1 MESFQ
6 RLSRWSPEPL
16 HPSCWRTVPDLQ
28 PALVRTSPRAFSM
41 DEPPIPRVYLLWV
54 SPPSFYI
61 ANINLNIFLSLRP
74 LVNVSFLSEADKL
87 LCELVLLLVKQKLP
101 VPGPSP
107 YLASICKGLISPL
120 FQSSL
125 GLCSS
130 WFVTF
135 FFLFKTMDTSLF

>member
-16 HPSCWRTVPDLQ
+16 HPSCWRTVPDPQ

-74 LVNVSFLSEADKL
+74 LVNVPFLSVADKL

-101 VPGPSP
+101 VPGLNP
-107 YLASICKGLISPL
+107 YLAGISVNLFISLISRAL
-120 FQSSL
+120 VFDLSGDSKRR
-125 GLCSS
+125 SFS
-130 WFVTF
+130 AF
-135 FFLFKTMDTSLF
+135 